1 MGPRLSIVVPA
12 LNEAAGIAA
21 VLAELA
27 PLRRAGHEVI
37 VVDGSSHDGTADA
50 ARPHADVV
58 LTAPRGRAKQMNAGA
73 AAATGDILL
82 FLHADTR
89 LPADAVAAIAAAL
102 PVPDAG
108 DRRRWGRFDV
118 DIDGRPRVLRLV
130 AAMMNLRSRLTGI
143 ATGDQG
149 MFVTRALFAQA
160 GGFPELPLMEDVAL
174 SRRLRDLAGRPACLA
189 ARVVTSGRRW
199 EARGPWRTIL
209 LMWRLRFDYRRGVD
223 PAALARRYAAD
234 AAAGSA
240 RAAPGSPCV
249 RAPVLQIFVKA
260 PAPGHVKTRLA
271 ASIGPDAAAALYAR
285 LVERALDA
293 AVAARDR
300 GTVGPLEL
308 WHAGSD
314 AASSAVAA
322 SSAATASS
330 ASGGTSPPETT
341 STSAAASASGTAPAP
356 LHPALT
362 RWAARSGATLHPQQG
377 NDLGARMQ
385 AALRSA
391 LDRGR
396 PALLIGTDCPALDA
410 AHLAAAADA
419 LRDHDAVFVP
429 AEDGGYVL
437 VGLARAVDAFEG
449 IAWSAAGVMAATHAR
464 LAAAGASWRELPP
477 LWDVD
482 RPEDLRRLAALDPSF
497 APFTTAAGNAAT
509 PRAASDAAA

>member
-12 LNEAAGIAA
+12 LNEAAGIAD

-27 PLRRAGHEVI
+27 PLRRAGHEVV
-37 VVDGSSHDGTADA
+37 VVDGGSHDGTANA

-58 LTAPRGRAKQMNAGA
+58 LTAPRGRATQMNAGA
-73 AAATGDILL
+73 AAATGDVLL

-102 PVPDAG
+102 PSPHAG
-108 DRRRWGRFDV
+108 DRPRWGRFDV

-160 GGFPELPLMEDVAL
+160 GGFPALPLMEDVAL

-209 LMWRLRFDYRRGVD
+209 LMARLRFDYWRGVD
-223 PAALARRYAAD
+223 PAELARRYAGD

-240 RAAPGSPCV
+240 RATPGSLST

-260 PAPGHVKTRLA
+260 PEPGHVKTRLA
-271 ASIGPDAAAALYAR
+271 ASIGPDAAAALYSR

-300 GTVGPLEL
+300 GAVGPLEL
-308 WHAGSD
+308 WYAGSEA
-314 AASSAVAA
+314 AASAV
-322 SSAATASS
+322 TASS
-330 ASGGTSPPETT
+330 ASGSSFAPEPASPV
-341 STSAAASASGTAPAP
+341 AAASTSGTVPAP
-356 LHPALT
+356 RHPALA
-362 RWAARSGATLHPQQG
+362 RWAARSGATLHRQRG
-377 NDLGARMQ
+377 DDLGARMQ

-419 LRDHDAVFVP
+419 LRDRDAVFVP

-449 IAWSAAGVMAATHAR
+449 IAWGGAGVMAATRAR

-497 APFTTAAGNAAT
+497 TPFTLGAGNAAT
-509 PRAASDAAA
+509 RHAASGVGA

>member
-1 MGPRLSIVVPA
+1 MMGPRLSIVVPA

-21 VLAELA
+21 MLAELA

-37 VVDGSSHDGTADA
+37 VVDGGSDDGTAKA

-58 LTAPRGRAKQMNAGA
+58 LSAPRGRAQQMNAGA
-73 AAATGDILL
+73 AAATGDVLL

-102 PVPDAG
+102 PTPDAG
-108 DRRRWGRFDV
+108 DCPRWGRFDV

-149 MFVTRALFAQA
+149 MFVTRALFAQV

-209 LMWRLRFDYRRGVD
+209 LMARLRFDYWRGVD
-223 PAALARRYAAD
+223 PAKLARRYAGD

-240 RAAPGSPCV
+240 NVASDSLSV
-249 RAPVLQIFVKA
+249 RAPILQIFVKA
-260 PAPGHVKTRLA
+260 PVPGHVKTRLA

-300 GTVGPLEL
+300 GAAGPLEL
-308 WHAGSD
+308 WYAGSD
-314 AASSAVAA
+314 AASFAAAA
-322 SSAATASS
+322 SSASE
-330 ASGGTSPPETT
+330 GRSPPETT
-341 STSAAASASGTAPAP
+341 STSVAASASGPAPAP

-362 RWAARSGATLHPQQG
+362 RWAARSGATLHPQRG
-377 NDLGARMQ
+377 DDLGARMQ

-449 IAWSAAGVMAATHAR
+449 IAWSGAGVMAATRAR

-482 RPEDLRRLAALDPSF
+482 RAEDLRRLAALDPSF
-497 APFTTAAGNAAT
+497 TPFTAGAGNAAT
-509 PRAASDAAA
+509 PLAESDAAA

>member
-21 VLAELA
+21 MLAELA

-37 VVDGSSHDGTADA
+37 VVDGGSHDGTADA
-50 ARPHADVV
+50 ARPHADVL

-73 AAATGDILL
+73 AAATGDVLL

-102 PVPDAG
+102 PTPDAG
-108 DRRRWGRFDV
+108 VRPRWGRFDV

-130 AAMMNLRSRLTGI
+130 AATMNLRSRVTGI

-209 LMWRLRFDYRRGVD
+209 LMARLRFDFWRGVD
-223 PAALARRYAAD
+223 PAELARRYAGD

-240 RAAPGSPCV
+240 AAAPASLGA

-260 PAPGHVKTRLA
+260 PTPGQVKTRLA

-300 GTVGPLEL
+300 GAVGPLEL

-314 AASSAVAA
+314 PASCAASA
-322 SSAATASS
+322 SP
-330 ASGGTSPPETT
+330 ASGGTGPPVTT
-341 STSAAASASGTAPAP
+341 STPLAASGSGPAP
-356 LHPALT
+356 LHPALI

-377 NDLGARMQ
+377 DDLGARMQ

-410 AHLAAAADA
+410 AHLAAAAEA
-419 LRDHDAVFVP
+419 LRGHDAVFVP

-449 IAWSAAGVMAATHAR
+449 IAWSGAGVMAATRAR
-464 LAAAGASWRELPP
+464 LAATGASWRELPP

-497 APFTTAAGNAAT
+497 PPFTAAAGSAAP
-509 PRAASDAAA
+509 PRAESDAAA